1 MKKRVIVLGGATGT
15 GKTALGVELAKQL
28 NTEVLSADSQLVYK
42 GLTVGTAKPSLE
54 EKQGVPHHLID
65 IAEPDEEFSVAM
77 YCEEAQTYLNRLWEQ
92 EKIPLVV
99 GGTGFYIKN
108 LLQPSIIPNVDPDP
122 EYRAVLNEIAE
133 KEGNT
138 SLHERLLAIDPRRAE
153 AIHPNDRFR
162 LIRALEINRAT
173 GKPVPQEEI
182 AKDVSLLWIGLT
194 YGDRQQHNEKL
205 FERTQ
210 RMLDAGWLEEV
221 QGLLAQYGSG
231 SKALTVALGYSQLAQ
246 VLEGRLSLPDAIESI
261 VIATRQY
268 ARRQAI
274 WFRRNPDINWLD
286 VGVLSFAAQKIAV
299 NSALENWLL

>member
-1 MKKRVIVLGGATGT
+1 MKKRVIVVGGATGT

-28 NTEVLSADSQLVYK
+28 NTDVLSADSQLVYK
-42 GLTVGTAKPSLE
+42 GLSVGTAKPSLE
-54 EKQGVPHHLID
+54 EQEGIPHHLID
-65 IAEPDEEFSVAM
+65 IADPDEEFSVAM
-77 YCEEAQTYLNRLWEQ
+77 YCEEAQAHLNRLWEQ
-92 EKIPLVV
+92 GKIPVVV

-122 EYRAVLNEIAE
+122 EYRAELTEMAE

-138 SLHERLLAIDPRRAE
+138 ALHERLVALDPSRAE

-205 FERTQ
+205 LERTQ

-221 QGLLAQYGSG
+221 QGLLAQYGSD

-246 VLEGRLSLPDAIESI
+246 VLKGELSLPEAVESI
-261 VIATRQY
+261 TIATRQY

-286 VGVLSFAAQKIAV
+286 VGVLSFAAQKIAT
-299 NSALENWLL
+299 NAALENWLL